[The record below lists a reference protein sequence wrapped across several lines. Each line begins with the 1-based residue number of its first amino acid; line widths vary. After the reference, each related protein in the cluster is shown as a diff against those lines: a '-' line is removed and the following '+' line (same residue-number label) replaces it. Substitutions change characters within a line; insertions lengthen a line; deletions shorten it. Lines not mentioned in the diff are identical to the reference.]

1 MSSIDCLIVTF
12 ASWICIGVF
21 VYFALNL
28 DSEEAEMKKK
38 IEKKILEAQKNRQPT
53 TKIKV
58 YS

>member
-12 ASWICIGVF
+12 AFWICIGVF

-38 IEKKILEAQKNRQPT
+38 IEKKILEAQKNGNQQR
-53 TKIKV
+53 K
-58 YS
+58 